1 MWVELTSVVNN
12 PDKAPLAYDL
22 LKYVQ
27 TPEVAHTVAF
37 AEGTFNP
44 VAQMG
49 HKECFN
55 LFTNDELDA
64 IQYDSLEEEM
74 SRSRAYD
81 IVPDYD
87 KAHDI
92 MVEAK
97 RNKG

>member
-1 MWVELTSVVNN
+1 M
-12 PDKAPLAYDL
+12 
-22 LKYVQ
+22 
-27 TPEVAHTVAF
+27 
-37 AEGTFNP
+37 
-44 VAQMG
+44 
-49 HKECFN
+49 
-55 LFTNDELDA
+55 FTNDELDA